1 MILGGAI
8 SGYSTAE
15 LNGTRIERGEKWEV
29 GVEPTTLSFT
39 HSCST
44 VELLPKP
51 IFILMNSATGN
62 EPVTPHLRRL
72 NGTV

>member
-44 VELLPKP
+44 VELLPTQTNFYPYELRYWDRTSDPPLK
-51 IFILMNSATGN
+51 AT
-62 EPVTPHLRRL
+62 
-72 NGTV
+72 